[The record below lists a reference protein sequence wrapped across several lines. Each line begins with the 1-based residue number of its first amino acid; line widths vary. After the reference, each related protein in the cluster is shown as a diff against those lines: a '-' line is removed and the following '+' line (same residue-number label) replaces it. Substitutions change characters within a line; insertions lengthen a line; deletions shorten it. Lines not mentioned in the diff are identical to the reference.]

1 MNTENQSAR
10 APRSGFTGKL
20 FWSGL
25 GLTVVVVV
33 GLLLGKAIQR
43 FSTMTSLS
51 DLTNQHSGRDQ
62 LAEFKNVY
70 RDFLI
75 LQKIQASDATWE
87 QFKLQV
93 QKRTDPEIEYMKET
107 ACADY
112 PQLQQL
118 LWAGRDY
125 LPWMMDTARS
135 VPSEAQIKFVKHIK
149 EADRLINQN

>member
-1 MNTENQSAR
+1 M
-10 APRSGFTGKL
+10 
-20 FWSGL
+20 
-25 GLTVVVVV
+25 LTVVVVV

-43 FSTMTSLS
+43 FSTISSLS
-51 DLTNQHSGRDQ
+51 DLTNQHSGRDE

-75 LQKIQASDATWE
+75 LQRIQASDATWE
-87 QFKLQV
+87 QFKIQV
-93 QKRTDPEIEYMKET
+93 QKRTAPDIDYMKQT

-125 LPWMMDTARS
+125 LPWMMDTARW
-135 VPSEAQIKFVKHIK
+135 VPSEAQIKFVKHLK